1 MRARSLALFSLV
13 ALLGGLAL
21 VAAPG
26 PGPVR
31 PAPARASTLHGGGAA
46 RPAVRAAAAPST
58 DVSVVNFNYG
68 PQTLTIDPGTTVT
81 WHNTS
86 NRAHTATDRG
96 GTFDTK
102 PILPGASTAV
112 TFSTPGTYF
121 YFCQVNP
128 AKMNGV
134 IVVRPSSN
142 QAKAIRVQAV
152 DGTGFVQNEHFRFD
166 PNHLTVTTG
175 TTLLVANVGGKPHTL
190 TADDGSF
197 DTGVIT
203 PGAEGGRFA
212 GHSATVTLTKP
223 GTFAF
228 HCDIHPALMKGT
240 ITVLGTASNAPP
252 PQVSTAPRQVPVSGK
267 DFAFDPNDAS
277 VAPGGTVLFQNKGKA
292 PHTITFDDQVN
303 GATLDTGQVQPG
315 ASAKLTAPTQPGS
328 YSYHCSVHPA
338 KMHGVLVVLGQGVED
353 PTKTAVATATPAATV
368 TTGGPGSGLTVFVL
382 ATAVL
387 AAFAGGF
394 GLSAF
399 MLRRRRAT

>member
-1 MRARSLALFSLV
+1 MRARSLALFSLA
-13 ALLGGLAL
+13 ALLGGLVL
-21 VAAPG
+21 VAASPH
-26 PGPVR
+26 
-31 PAPARASTLHGGGAA
+31 APAKAATLRGGAAA

-58 DVSVVNFNYG
+58 DVSVVNFDYG
-68 PQTLTIDPGTTVT
+68 PRTITIDPGTTVT

-102 PILPGASTAV
+102 PILPGAATAV

-142 QAKAIRVQAV
+142 QAKTVRVQAV
-152 DGTGFVQNEHFRFD
+152 DSTGFVQNEHFRFD
-166 PNHLTVTTG
+166 PNNLTVTTG
-175 TTLLVANVGGKPHTL
+175 TTLLVANVGGKPHTV

-212 GHSATVTLTKP
+212 GHNATITLTKP

-240 ITVLGTASNAPP
+240 VTVLGTATNTPP
-252 PQVSTAPRQVPVSGK
+252 PQVSTAPRQVAVNGK
-267 DFAFDPNDAS
+267 DFAFAPNDAS

-303 GATLDTGQVQPG
+303 GATFDTGQVAPG
-315 ASAKLTAPTQPGS
+315 ASAKLTAPTKPGS
-328 YSYHCSVHPA
+328 YSYHCAVHPA
-338 KMHGVLVVLGQGVED
+338 KMHGVLVVLGQGVDD
-353 PTKTAVATATPAATV
+353 PTKTAIATATPAATV

-399 MLRRRRAT
+399 MLRRQRAAGA

>member
-1 MRARSLALFSLV
+1 MRARSLLSLV
-13 ALLGGLAL
+13 ALLAGLVL
-21 VAAPG
+21 VAAPAQ
-26 PGPVR
+26 
-31 PAPARASTLHGGGAA
+31 APASTLSGTGAA
-46 RPAVRAAAAPST
+46 HPAVRAAAAPST
-58 DVSVVNFNYG
+58 KVNVVNFDYG
-68 PQTLTIDPGTTVT
+68 PRTLTVDPGTTVD
-81 WHNTS
+81 WSNTS

-102 PILPGASTAV
+102 PILPGASASV

-134 IVVRPSSN
+134 IVVKASSN
-142 QAKAIRVQAV
+142 QAKTVRVQAV

-166 PNHLTVTTG
+166 PNKLTVTTG

-190 TADDGSF
+190 TADNGSF

-203 PGAEGGRFA
+203 PGAEGGRFK
-212 GHSATVTLTKP
+212 GHNATITLNQP

-228 HCDIHPALMKGT
+228 HCDIHPTQMRGT
-240 ITVLGTASNAPP
+240 IKVLGVAANAPP
-252 PQVSTAPRQVPVSGK
+252 PQASNGPRQITVSGK
-267 DFAFDPNDAS
+267 EFAFDPNDAS
-277 VAPGGTVLFQNKGKA
+277 VAPGGTVTFQNKGKA
-292 PHTITFDDQVN
+292 NHTITFDDQVG
-303 GATLDTGQVQPG
+303 GATFDTGQVPPG
-315 ASAKLTAPTQPGS
+315 SSAKLTAPTQPGS

-338 KMHGVLVVLGQGVED
+338 KMHGVLVVLGQGVDD
-353 PTKTAVATATPAATV
+353 PTKTAAATATPAATV
-368 TTGGPGSGLTVFVL
+368 TTGGPGTGVTAFVL

-399 MLRRRRAT
+399 MLRRRRATA

>member
-1 MRARSLALFSLV
+1 MSA
-13 ALLGGLAL
+13 
-21 VAAPG
+21 
-26 PGPVR
+26 
-31 PAPARASTLHGGGAA
+31 
-46 RPAVRAAAAPST
+46 
-58 DVSVVNFNYG
+58 
-68 PQTLTIDPGTTVT
+68 
-81 WHNTS
+81 
-86 NRAHTATDRG
+86 
-96 GTFDTK
+96 
-102 PILPGASTAV
+102 PILPGATASV

-142 QAKAIRVQAV
+142 QAKTVRVQAV
-152 DGTGFVQNEHFRFD
+152 DGAGFVQNEHFRFD
-166 PNHLTVTTG
+166 PDHLTVTTG

-212 GHSATVTLTKP
+212 GHNATVTLTKP

-228 HCDIHPALMKGT
+228 HCDIHPTQMKGT
-240 ITVLGTASNAPP
+240 ITVLGAATGAPPPTASNA
-252 PQVSTAPRQVPVSGK
+252 ARQVALTGR

-292 PHTITFDDQVN
+292 PHTITFDDQVD
-303 GATLDTGQVQPG
+303 GATFDTGNVAPG
-315 ASAKLTAPTQPGS
+315 ASAKLTAPTKPGS
-328 YSYHCSVHPA
+328 YSYHCAVHPA
-338 KMHGVLVVLGQGVED
+338 KMHGVLVVLGQGVDD
-353 PTKTAVATATPAATV
+353 PTKTAAATPAATV
-368 TTGGPGSGLTVFVL
+368 TAGGPGSGVTAFVL

-399 MLRRRRAT
+399 VSRRRRATA